1 MLVAVLADRSWPQ
14 PFCSVSSI
22 CLIKSHTVL
31 LFHFR
36 YGNSQIIVN
45 ALNPFSNHKAF
56 IKNLSLFV
64 KGALFV
70 NINYVTNDA
79 ATFAKNI

>member
-1 MLVAVLADRSWPQ
+1 M
-14 PFCSVSSI
+14 
-22 CLIKSHTVL
+22 L
-31 LFHFR
+31 LFHVR